1 MMLALSVSSIGDRQG
16 HGGCLGVGVT
26 LSMCGVSP
34 TFVRRLADFVRR
46 LADFV
51 RRLADFVRRLADFV
65 RRLADF
71 VRRLADFQNH
81 AGPRLTLLRLRGG
94 VQGRRPRLRL

>member
-34 TFVRRLADFVRR
+34 SY
-46 LADFV
+46 
-51 RRLADFVRRLADFV
+51 V

>member
-51 RRLADFVRRLADFV
+51 RRLADFVRRLADF
-65 RRLADF
+65 
-71 VRRLADFQNH
+71 QNH